1 MFIEQLIVKVLP
13 ILSFRTS
20 PTEEKIVLTDSGT
33 SREADR
39 VKIISEKLEFKISL
53 KFFRQEQMTNI
64 KSRVMG
70 HLLTLFS
77 NMCP

>member
-1 MFIEQLIVKVLP
+1 MFIQQLTVKVLP

-20 PTEEKIVLTDSGT
+20 PTEEKIVLKDSGT

-53 KFFRQEQMTNI
+53 
-64 KSRVMG
+64 
-70 HLLTLFS
+70 
-77 NMCP
+77 